1 MAKGVNYIAD
11 EQRDTILFQS
21 IIYRKTQGQIAK
33 ETGFSQSAVSRTLA
47 FYWAVNERNWEKLV
61 QIYTSYIDR
70 TIDPKECSLLCW
82 AAKANQTE
90 IPADVLDELRPKK
103 VEEPKA
109 ETQMEELAKAEPTNA
124 NIPVDKIIEQNEQI
138 LACLR
143 ALVDGLPQT
152 LTAVQ
157 YIDKR
162 IKDEFAGNFGPLM
175 GYVKS
180 INENLVGVK
189 CNTRLLKNLEVR

>member
-1 MAKGVNYIAD
+1 MAKGVNFIAD

-33 ETGFSQSAVSRTLA
+33 ETGLSQSAVSRTLS
-47 FYWAVNERNWEKLV
+47 FYWAVNERNWEKLA

-109 ETQMEELAKAEPTNA
+109 ETQVEELAKAEPTNA
-124 NIPVDKIIEQNEQI
+124 NIPVNKIIEQNEQI